1 MVWLP
6 GGRFRMGSDAHHRAE
21 APAPEGAV
29 SGFWIDRT
37 PVINRQ
43 FAAIVEETGHVTLAD
58 AGPNAADG
66 PGARPWLLTPASLV
80 FMATAGGCRSMT
92 GASGGP

>member
-6 GGRFRMGSDAHHRAE
+6 DGRFRMGSDAHHRAQ

-43 FAAIVEETGHVTLAD
+43 FAAIVEETGHVTLAEL
-58 AGPNAADG
+58 APNAADY
-66 PGARPWLLTPASLV
+66 PHARPWLLTPASLV